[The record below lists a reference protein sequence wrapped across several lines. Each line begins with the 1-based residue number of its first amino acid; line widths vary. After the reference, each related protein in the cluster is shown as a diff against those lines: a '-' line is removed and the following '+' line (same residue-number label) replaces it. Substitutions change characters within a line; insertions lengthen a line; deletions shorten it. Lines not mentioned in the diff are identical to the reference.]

1 MGCPAGTPVGISV
14 GEPFQNKSP
23 KAVITT
29 ADRGVAR
36 MTHGVRLV

>member
-14 GEPFQNKSP
+14 GEPFQNKSA

-29 ADRGVAR
+29 VL
-36 MTHGVRLV
+36 TVELSE